1 MSGTYTTIQG
11 ETWDNIALKVYGSE
25 KYTSFLMGNNYP
37 HLDILVFPS
46 GTVLKTPDL
55 PEETSVE
62 LPPWRDGTEDD
73 DDVDVDPY
81 DDYSDEDEADEE
93 WQ

>member
-73 DDVDVDPY
+73 DDVDPY
-81 DDYSDEDEADEE
+81 DDYNDEDEADEE

>member
-25 KYTSFLMGNNYP
+25 KYTSLLMENNYP

-46 GTVLKTPDL
+46 GYSP
-55 PEETSVE
+55 
-62 LPPWRDGTEDD
+62 GTL
-73 DDVDVDPY
+73 
-81 DDYSDEDEADEE
+81 
-93 WQ
+93 